1 MSTEPAF
8 ADVPSFRRDL
18 LAVIAREEPVYGLA
32 AKRALET
39 AYDDTINN
47 GQLYRHLD
55 ALVEENY
62 VQKSQLDRRTNEYS
76 VTDSGRE
83 TLKAQITWLESCL
96 TNGEN
101 IHE

>member
-1 MSTEPAF
+1 M
-8 ADVPSFRRDL
+8 